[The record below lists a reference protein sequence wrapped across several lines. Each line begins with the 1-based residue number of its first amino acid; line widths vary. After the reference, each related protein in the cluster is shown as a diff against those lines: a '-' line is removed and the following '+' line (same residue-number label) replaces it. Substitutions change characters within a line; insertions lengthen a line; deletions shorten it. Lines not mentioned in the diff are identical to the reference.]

1 VGENHGGD
9 LQRQMENSFER
20 AKQVVLTGIGM
31 SFFDIKAST
40 NIDRYWKLILL
51 PKLIPF
57 AKECL
62 KDRSDILVQ
71 EDNAAPHAHRHQETV
86 YNLYNISRLL
96 WPGNSPDL
104 NAIEPA
110 WFWLKKRTTARGPP
124 TTKKAL
130 EQAWLQA
137 WDELPQEKIQEWIS
151 AIPHH
156 IQEVIRL
163 EGGNEY
169 KEGVKGFKRSWQG
182 LRIKGKLSKRHC
194 ID

>member
-1 VGENHGGD
+1 
-9 LQRQMENSFER
+9 
-20 AKQVVLTGIGM
+20 
-31 SFFDIKAST
+31 
-40 NIDRYWKLILL
+40 
-51 PKLIPF
+51 
-57 AKECL
+57 
-62 KDRSDILVQ
+62 
-71 EDNAAPHAHRHQETV
+71 
-86 YNLYNISRLL
+86 
-96 WPGNSPDL
+96 L